1 MDGLKHRSAS
11 CRLSPSVLN
20 GFVEVH
26 HLKAKKPGRGDGS
39 ALLARLCAW
48 ADDKRQPLVLTAD
61 KELTGFYER
70 FGFEAIQEKPII
82 MVRLA
87 KTP

>member
-11 CRLSPSVLN
+11 CRLSPSVLK

-39 ALLARLCAW
+39 GLLRRLCAW
-48 ADDKRQPLVLTAD
+48 ADDKRQPLALTCEA
-61 KELTGFYER
+61 ELTGFYGQ

-87 KTP
+87 KIP